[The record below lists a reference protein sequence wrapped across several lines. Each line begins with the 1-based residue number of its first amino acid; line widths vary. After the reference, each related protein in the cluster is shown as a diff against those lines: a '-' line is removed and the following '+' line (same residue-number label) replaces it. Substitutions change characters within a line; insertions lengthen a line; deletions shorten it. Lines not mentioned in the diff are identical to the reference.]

1 MSTATNIP
9 VNSDPGTA
17 LRDLLQAQLRLLGA
31 QTLSPDLKQVMSE
44 LTELATPEGTDA
56 ARDSALI
63 AVVAVAP
70 PAKPTVPTPTS
81 QPKALA
87 TPVPPLLAE
96 PAAMEIQRIGNS
108 QTQAIRSAM
117 TRPLTVA
124 EAPPGTAKMITLL
137 NLISTAVM
145 AGEKVLYA
153 GPDSE
158 SVRTLSAQ
166 VAAVIGEK
174 LEFVVQI
181 GSARDF
187 DEARDRLLTSI
198 QAYTDLEAPAA
209 NDKGGGG
216 KDKDGKAA
224 AREKPTPKTLVEC
237 DEVFTSEGKAI
248 EQVRAAHVAELRQ
261 RHKLAAQPTAAGGPS
276 LLQQKGVKAPLPA
289 AELKKWRDEA
299 LASATTPPDAAR
311 AAESLPRLSQALR
324 ATADKLP
331 AELKTELLQLAAK
344 DRSFGGLAVALDRLL
359 RWNAP
364 TAAMPTAAAGAFS
377 RWPERKTQILKLNG
391 GVAKKTVA
399 SREMIHDLWL
409 QRVTRDG
416 PMLLSQAKAFFSA
429 LETWRAM
436 EPGPQQS
443 AFGEKLVMAI
453 AKIGESMPL
462 WAVPT
467 RAGKPTLPL
476 RPGLFDLVIID
487 RAEMVDVASSLALM
501 FRAKRALVIGE
512 PVRAG
517 KSADGTTIECLPA
530 PAQQSTFD
538 FITQALARAGS
549 GPILFTD
556 HFRCHPYICDY
567 LGRVF
572 YDGRIVNNT
581 KFDELRKQFG
591 ANFTGVNWVRAPGSL
606 NQGTDGLVNLGELQA
621 LVGILRT
628 WTDQGLFNQVPRPR
642 VGIVAPFANQ
652 TNLFNRKAR
661 EQQWLRSALQH
672 LVIGPPTTF
681 RDATVDIL
689 LVTPIVTQGVPAEM
703 VKMIAHNG
711 YLFNHVIGTAR
722 AGVHIVGDQAACLA
736 AGGFLAEI
744 ARAAGRAESVLA
756 SGGAALPTGFDT
768 LFGGESAQKPADP
781 AGRLAELLDDAG
793 LCYQRNFMD
802 GKHKL
807 AFRVFSPLG
816 RLYNL
821 EIDTPPDDPG
831 ELANPHVKIQRD
843 EALLERDYVI
853 IRFNPKDVLDRSRA
867 FMERFDRII

>member
-1 MSTATNIP
+1 VKTA
-9 VNSDPGTA
+9 
-17 LRDLLQAQLRLLGA
+17 
-31 QTLSPDLKQVMSE
+31 
-44 LTELATPEGTDA
+44 
-56 ARDSALI
+56 
-63 AVVAVAP
+63 
-70 PAKPTVPTPTS
+70 
-81 QPKALA
+81 
-87 TPVPPLLAE
+87 
-96 PAAMEIQRIGNS
+96 
-108 QTQAIRSAM
+108 
-117 TRPLTVA
+117 
-124 EAPPGTAKMITLL
+124 
-137 NLISTAVM
+137 
-145 AGEKVLYA
+145 
-153 GPDSE
+153 
-158 SVRTLSAQ
+158 
-166 VAAVIGEK
+166 
-174 LEFVVQI
+174 
-181 GSARDF
+181 
-187 DEARDRLLTSI
+187 
-198 QAYTDLEAPAA
+198 
-209 NDKGGGG
+209 
-216 KDKDGKAA
+216 
-224 AREKPTPKTLVEC
+224 
-237 DEVFTSEGKAI
+237 
-248 EQVRAAHVAELRQ
+248 
-261 RHKLAAQPTAAGGPS
+261 
-276 LLQQKGVKAPLPA
+276 LPA
-289 AELKKWRDEA
+289 AELKKWRDES
-299 LASATTPPDAAR
+299 LAAATTPPEAAR
-311 AAESLPRLSQALR
+311 AAESLPRLTQALR
-324 ATADKLP
+324 TTADKLP
-331 AELKTELLQLAAK
+331 ADLKTELLQLAAK
-344 DRSFGGLAVALDRLL
+344 DRSFGGLAVAFDRLL

-364 TAAMPTAAAGAFS
+364 TPAMPTAVAGAFS
-377 RWPERKTQILKLNG
+377 RYSERKTQILKLNG

-453 AKIGESMPL
+453 NKIGESMPL

-487 RAEMVDVASSLALM
+487 RAEKVDVASALALM

-517 KSADGTTIECLPA
+517 KSADGAAIECLPA
-530 PAQQSTFD
+530 PAQQSIFD
-538 FITQALARAGS
+538 FTAQALARAGS

-556 HFRCHPYICDY
+556 HFRCHPNICDY

-572 YDGRIVNNT
+572 YDGRIANHT
-581 KFDELRKQFG
+581 KYDELRKQFA
-591 ANFTGVNWVRAPGSL
+591 ANYTGVNWVKAPGSL

-628 WTDQGLFNQVPRPR
+628 WTDQGLFAQVPRPR

-661 EQQWLRSALQH
+661 EQQWLRGALQH
-672 LVIGPPTTF
+672 LLIGPPITF

-689 LVTPIVTQGVPAEM
+689 LVMPIVTQGVPADM
-703 VKMIAHNG
+703 VKAIAHNG

-722 AGVHIVGDQAACLA
+722 AGVHILGDQAACLA

-744 ARAAGRAESVLA
+744 ARAAGRAESILA

-768 LFGGESAQKPADP
+768 LFGGESEQKVADP
-781 AGRLAELLDDAG
+781 ASRLAELLDDAG

-802 GKHKL
+802 GKYKL
-807 AFRVFSPLG
+807 SFRVFSPLG

-821 EIDTPPDDPG
+821 EIDTPADDPN

-843 EALLERDYVI
+843 EALLERDYVV